1 VNFTDLQWVI
11 KPAVEA
17 KGEVAAQAAVAIKYG
32 SFMDNIFQFVIIALS
47 VFVAIKFMNKIVAL
61 RDIEHLQKIT
71 NIASKATD
79 RVAGAAG
86 LSDDK
91 KKA

>member
-1 VNFTDLQWVI
+1 
-11 KPAVEA
+11 
-17 KGEVAAQAAVAIKYG
+17 
-32 SFMDNIFQFVIIALS
+32 MDNIFQFIIIALS

-79 RVAGAAG
+79 RVAGATG